1 MEDRQAAGYDKH
13 SKIARPL
20 FKDPENGDYGVLE
33 KSPALELG
41 FKNFPMDAFGHQ
53 MTRISPF
60 GGDFSEML
68 AVTIKADA
76 RAGNG
81 GTLHYTLDG
90 SEPGVHSPVYSS
102 PIPLT
107 RSTILKA
114 RSFDAAG
121 QPIDFTQEAK
131 FTKVEKVVYPSWYQT
146 LLNGQYRAEVEH
158 TEKKAAVAEILG
170 AVMVDIADD
179 PDLIDASGG
188 YNFGCYIQSIDPAKG
203 KIWLEAG
210 LANEWVIQA
219 LNNEKVEHSTKLK
232 QLLEKYSSKRL
243 SITAVRNYK
252 TKTVEL
258 KLP

>member
-1 MEDRQAAGYDKH
+1 
-13 SKIARPL
+13 
-20 FKDPENGDYGVLE
+20 
-33 KSPALELG
+33 
-41 FKNFPMDAFGHQ
+41 MDAFGHQ

-60 GGDFSEML
+60 GGDFSERL
-68 AVTIKADA
+68 EVIIKADA
-76 RAGNG
+76 RSGNG
-81 GTLHYTLDG
+81 GTLRYTLDG
-90 SEPGVHSPVYSS
+90 SEPTIHSPAYAS
-102 PIPLT
+102 PITLT

-121 QPIDFTQEAK
+121 HPIDFTQEAK
-131 FTKVEKVVYPSWYQT
+131 FSKVEKVEYPSWYQT
-146 LLNGQYRAEVEH
+146 LLDGHYSAEVEK

-188 YNFGCYIQSIDPAKG
+188 YNFGCYIQSIDPVKG

-210 LANEWVIQA
+210 LGNEWVIQA
-219 LNNEKVEHSTKLK
+219 LNNEKVEHITKLK
-232 QLLEKYSSKRL
+232 MLLEKYSGKRL

-258 KLP
+258 KRP